1 MELIIDFMLLAAS
14 GAAVFYCVVLSRK
27 LESLKNTENGL
38 GASIATMSQTVD
50 QARAT
55 VILAKESSSQSVRE
69 LTPLIEEMRVIMP
82 KVTEMIDVLAE
93 LGEIAQKNI
102 NSAAADASENIEQS
116 LSNARTIQSEIA
128 DRIAELNDL
137 LNNTEAGSAAKAE
150 ATPGDAEAKAAAE
163 DEVDVEIDAG
173 AETEDETQPD
183 IQPQPKPKP
192 APGGEVAYVDDF
204 EPLNRRMVSS
214 SANAISSEIDA
225 EEEEEEQAEATG

>member
-150 ATPGDAEAKAAAE
+150 AVHGEAAAE
-163 DEVDVEIDAG
+163 DEVDVKIDAG
-173 AETEDETQPD
+173 AEVEDETHPD

-214 SANAISSEIDA
+214 SANAISSELDA
-225 EEEEEEQAEATG
+225 EEEEQAEATG